1 MYHVT
6 LRFYEELN
14 DFLSPEKRK
23 VDFSIKFPARRSV
36 KDLVESLGVPH
47 TEIDVILVNGESL
60 DFTYIASE
68 NDRISVYPVFESLD
82 VTHLSRLRDVPLR
95 DTRFVLDVHLG
106 KLTKYLRML
115 GFDCD
120 YSIERNDTDLVR
132 ICTDEKRIL
141 LTRDRNL
148 LKRGNI
154 TRAFCIHSTASE
166 HQAAEVISRLDLAGS
181 IKPFSRCME
190 CNGLIAALDPADI
203 PDDAPEG
210 VKKWC
215 NEYFR
220 CTVCSRLYWKG
231 SHADRMSERIERIIR
246 MAIAAG
252 EIKNDP
258 GE

>member
-1 MYHVT
+1 MYHIT

-14 DFLSPEKRK
+14 DFLSPEKRRI
-23 VDFSIKFPARRSV
+23 DFIMEFPSRRSV

-47 TEIDVILVNGESL
+47 TEIDVILANGESV
-60 DFTYIASE
+60 DFTYIVSD

-106 KLTKYLRML
+106 KLAKYLRMM

-120 YSIERNDTDLVR
+120 YSIDRNDDELAR

-154 TRAFCIHSTASE
+154 TRALCIHSTVSE
-166 HQAAEVISRLDLAGS
+166 QQAAEVIARLDLAGS
-181 IKPFSRCME
+181 IRAFSRCMN
-190 CNGLIAALDPADI
+190 CNGPVIELDPADI
-203 PDDAPEG
+203 PFDAPEG

-215 NEYFR
+215 NEYYR
-220 CTVCSRLYWKG
+220 CGNCLRLYWKG

-246 MAIAAG
+246 MAAG
-252 EIKNDP
+252 EIGNEP